1 MERLKTIYKG
11 DNMKYKLIISISEG
25 KKVKIKKLHIY
36 GIGGI
41 RDIELNFSDGMNVI
55 CGTNGIGKTTI
66 LDVIGDA
73 FINGRPVISKNA
85 EVDVGSYEISIQDS
99 SHKQYQFSVK
109 TDKFE
114 PYDREYETRN
124 TMYASDIMLF
134 KINREITYKKL
145 DYIKGDKEKD
155 IYSSGQSLPLGI
167 DNDEIKSWFINRY
180 VFYDKKGALLN
191 EQIENFKLASVVFG
205 ILDDGVSFK
214 TVKAGSLDIMLN
226 TTKGE
231 IFFEYLSSGYKSC
244 VYIIL
249 GIIKEIELRFTKH
262 RIYANEFDGVIL
274 IDEIDLHLHPILQS
288 KLIKA
293 LKEIFPRV
301 QFIVT
306 THSPSVLQTL
316 DRNEII
322 SLGQNSD
329 GDTIVNELNLGE
341 YGLQGWTLEEILQ
354 DVMGMPSTTSELYKN
369 TIENFDKAMDDD
381 NIVEIKR
388 NYEILNKML
397 HPKNTLR
404 KLLQIQMAGLEE

>member
-73 FINGRPVISKNA
+73 FISGRSVISRNA

-99 SHKQYQFSVK
+99 SHKQNQFSVK

-191 EQIENFKLASVVFG
+191 EQIENFKLASEVFG

-381 NIVEIKR
+381 NIAEIKR